1 MIRKIYC
8 KDERLHFK
16 QIEIKQRLNILVGGN
31 GAGKTTLLE
40 GIVNK
45 RYEMDADRGIEIRKY
60 SNSQD
65 NLRVKTN
72 LNMSTPQMVVC
83 MNAKS
88 MSEGQS
94 IVYSLI
100 SFFAKIREEAKEF
113 SKENKSLVVV
123 LDEVDSGLSV
133 DAINVVMHF
142 IYDILNN
149 HDNVQFFISSNNY
162 HFTYVQKEIVNMYTG
177 RYKKINSYEE
187 YFKLM
192 VAGMQKIGK
201 KSDYNFLN
209 ETEWWTGM

>member
-40 GIVNK
+40 GIVDK
-45 RYEMDADRGIEIRKY
+45 RYEMDTDRDVEIRKY

-65 NLRVKTN
+65 NLRVKER
-72 LNMSTPQMVVC
+72 LNMSTSQMIVC
-83 MNAKS
+83 LNAKN

-94 IVYSLI
+94 IMYSLI
-100 SFFAKIREEAKEF
+100 SFFAKVKEEASEF
-113 SKENKSLVVV
+113 LKENKSLVIV

-133 DAINVVMHF
+133 DAVNVVMHF
-142 IYDILNN
+142 VYDILNN
-149 HDNVQFFISSNNY
+149 YDNVQFFISSNNY

-192 VAGMQKIGK
+192 VGGMQKIGE